1 MWFTLARSNKY
12 SPGAARVAPGVRTV
26 WSGMGV
32 PPLNV
37 SIFRSLDHTLAR
49 HAAANW
55 ALGVKSCVPGA
66 AQRDPGERSESRGN
80 GALPGPRRAAQR
92 RSQAP
97 DQHRITRATRYVLQ

>member
-1 MWFTLARSNKY
+1 MWFTLARSNRY
-12 SPGAARVAPGVRTV
+12 SPGAARLAPGVRTV
-26 WSGMGV
+26 WSGIGV

-80 GALPGPRRAAQR
+80 GALQNRGRDGRLRGGARPRISTA
-92 RSQAP
+92 S
-97 DQHRITRATRYVLQ
+97 